1 MPVSLL
7 QGEERW
13 LLLKV
18 FFLQVDLSQQ
28 TLSKPYFQDMHLLL
42 FYYSLELQMEPLNKQ
57 VGVGAC
63 RVNLQWH
70 Q

>member
-1 MPVSLL
+1 
-7 QGEERW
+7 
-13 LLLKV
+13 
-18 FFLQVDLSQQ
+18 
-28 TLSKPYFQDMHLLL
+28 MHLLL

>member
-18 FFLQVDLSQQ
+18 DLSQQ
-28 TLSKPYFQDMHLLL
+28 TLSKPCFPGYALFL
-42 FYYSLELQMEPLNKQ
+42 FYYSLELQRESLNKQ
-57 VGVGAC
+57 VGTGAC
-63 RVNLQWH
+63 QVNLQWH

>member
-1 MPVSLL
+1 MSVSPL

-28 TLSKPYFQDMHLLL
+28 TLSKPYFPGYASFVVLL
-42 FYYSLELQMEPLNKQ
+42 FS
-57 VGVGAC
+57 GVTEG
-63 RVNLQWH
+63 VTQ
-70 Q
+70 